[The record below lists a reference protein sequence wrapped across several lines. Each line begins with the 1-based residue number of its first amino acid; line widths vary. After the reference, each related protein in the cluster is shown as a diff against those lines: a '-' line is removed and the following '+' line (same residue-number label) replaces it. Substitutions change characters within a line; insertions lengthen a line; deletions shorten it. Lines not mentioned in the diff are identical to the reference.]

1 MLFYVLGML
10 MDNLNI
16 GQRLKTA
23 RQSRN
28 MTLDVLAEVTGVS
41 KPMLG
46 QIERGQSSPT
56 VTTLWKIATGMK
68 IPFSSFLK
76 EQEAEYTIVDFQE
89 QNMVLEENGTMR
101 VYTLFAFDPIRSYE
115 SFYIEFDAGCKHHSD
130 KHNDG
135 VEEYIFVIRGNL
147 DIVLNGTKITLK
159 EKQAIRFEANVSHS
173 YLNPYEDICS
183 VYNLIF
189 YQN

>member
-1 MLFYVLGML
+1 

-68 IPFSSFLK
+68 IPFSSFLQ

-115 SFYIEFDAGCKHHSD
+115 SFYIEFDAGCQHHSD